1 MYPVP
6 AKYPANPTSTGNI
19 GQYTLIEI
27 FITKE
32 NLLSNQ
38 GCILFRIPLHGG
50 GGGIFKVILE
60 EKQFSSGM
68 IELEREKENKSLGG
82 IIWEKKIEKRGKENW
97 RNKKKVYVF
106 KYWEVFHHH
115 KIGA

>member
-1 MYPVP
+1 
-6 AKYPANPTSTGNI
+6 
-19 GQYTLIEI
+19 
-27 FITKE
+27 
-32 NLLSNQ
+32 
-38 GCILFRIPLHGG
+38 
-50 GGGIFKVILE
+50 
-60 EKQFSSGM
+60 M